1 MNITRIKEMFI
12 IFINLSLRKRQ
23 RVYKRASGLQ
33 TMETETTLKTKK
45 KKPTTTTLNY
55 FFFLLQSSPLLGPGW
70 IR

>member
-1 MNITRIKEMFI
+1 MNIIRIKEMFI